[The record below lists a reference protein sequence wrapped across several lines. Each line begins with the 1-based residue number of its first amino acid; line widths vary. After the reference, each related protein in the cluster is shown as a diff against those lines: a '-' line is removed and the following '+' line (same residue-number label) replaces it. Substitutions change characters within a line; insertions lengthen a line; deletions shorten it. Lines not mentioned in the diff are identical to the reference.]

1 MKIST
6 FKGIFV
12 FLAVFFFIF
21 CAAQNGGT
29 DDITIWKNAKSVDDF
44 IGKWEGS
51 INILIPGDAANI
63 IPESSMEVSIYF
75 EYIKGYDEV
84 NGAMKVDINKFL
96 TDMSNLSE
104 VRRSGLTKD
113 GLWEIFINAFES
125 MDNFTISEKY
135 YVNLDISDSA
145 DTFFFDNTG
154 GEILINETREQV
166 KLVFY
171 EVISLGIG
179 DEGFTEI
186 MLYKR

>member
-12 FLAVFFFIF
+12 FLAVIFFT
-21 CAAQNGGT
+21 CCVTQNGRT
-29 DDITIWKNAKSVDDF
+29 DDITIWKNAESVDDF

-51 INILIPGDAANI
+51 INILIPRDAANV
-63 IPESSMEVSIYF
+63 IPKSSMEVSIYF
-75 EYIKGYDEV
+75 EYIKGSDEV
-84 NGAMKVDINKFL
+84 DGAMKMDLNKFL
-96 TDMSNLSE
+96 TDMLNLSE

-113 GLWEIFINAFES
+113 GLWEFFIDEFEN
-125 MDNFTISEKY
+125 MDNFTIGGKY
-135 YVNLDISDSA
+135 YVNYDLSDRA
-145 DTFFFDNTG
+145 DTFFFDNTE
-154 GEILINETREQV
+154 GEILINETRDKV

-171 EVISLGIG
+171 EALSLGIG